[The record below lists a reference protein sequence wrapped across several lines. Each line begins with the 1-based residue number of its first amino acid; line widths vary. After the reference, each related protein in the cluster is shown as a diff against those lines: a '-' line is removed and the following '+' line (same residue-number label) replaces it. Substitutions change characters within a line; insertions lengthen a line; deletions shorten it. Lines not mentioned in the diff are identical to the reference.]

1 MGSAICDALQRL
13 ARDRPRQV
21 AVFGLSEGVV
31 RTFADLGRDAADM
44 TAALDALSLPAAPC
58 LVSSVS
64 NRTGF
69 IALFLAGL
77 SRRASLV
84 LLDGDANEAEVHAA
98 AVRLGADGII
108 ARADAAVARNVAAA
122 RLPSGLAYVPAPAGK
137 PPLWR
142 TPGPTEPL
150 ILHLTS
156 GSTDRPKAVVGNEA
170 RLVADGVHI
179 AEAMGIR
186 PEDVGL
192 AMIPITHAYGM
203 GNLLLPLLLQGT
215 AIALRDGFSAG
226 SLADDIETC
235 GATFMPGVPFIYD
248 YLRRHGSGEVLGGLR
263 LLVSAGA
270 PLDIET
276 LRFFKQSIGVK
287 IHSLYGT
294 TETGAVTFDDSDDV
308 GAAVSLGRSVP
319 ETTITLVPS
328 EAAPPNEGRLLVHG
342 TAVASRYAYKDDG
355 EGTAAFVDGG
365 FLTGDLGRLDSGGR
379 LFLTGRISRF
389 VNVAGRKVQPEEVER
404 VLSSLSGV
412 VQSSV
417 IGIPHPT
424 RGQMLVACVRRR
436 GPWVTAD
443 DVRAA
448 CAARLT
454 PHKVPRRVV
463 FADELPVDARGK
475 LDRDAVADMV
485 TRMLDGDGV

>member
-1 MGSAICDALQRL
+1 MDSAIYDALRRL

-21 AVFGLSEGVV
+21 AVVGLSEDVV
-31 RTFADLGRDAADM
+31 RTFADLIEDAADM
-44 TAALDALSLPAAPC
+44 TAALDALSLPETPC
-58 LVSSVS
+58 LVSSIG

-69 IALFLAGL
+69 IALFLAAL
-77 SRRASLV
+77 ARRASLV

-98 AVRLGADGII
+98 AVRLGAVGII
-108 ARADAAVARNVAAA
+108 ARADAPAVRHPAAE
-122 RLPSGLAYVPAPAGK
+122 RLPSGLMYVPAPAVK
-137 PPLWR
+137 PPMWR
-142 TPGPTEPL
+142 PGRPAEAL

-156 GSTDRPKAVVGNEA
+156 GSTERPKAVVGNEA
-170 RLVADGVHI
+170 RLVADGRHI
-179 AEAMGIR
+179 AEALAIR
-186 PEDVGL
+186 PSDVGL

-203 GNLLLPLLLQGT
+203 GSLLLPLLLQGT

-226 SLADDIETC
+226 SIADDIAAC
-235 GATFMPGVPFIYD
+235 GVTVMPGVPFIYD
-248 YLRRHGSGEVLGGLR
+248 YLRRHGSGGVLGGLR

-270 PLDIET
+270 PLDIEMV
-276 LRFFKQSIGVK
+276 RFFKQSIGVK

-294 TETGAVTFDDSDDV
+294 TETGAVTFDDGDDV
-308 GAAVSLGRSVP
+308 GASVCLGRPVP
-319 ETTITLVPS
+319 ETTVTLVPS
-328 EAAPPNEGRLLVHG
+328 ETCPPHEGRVLIRG
-342 TAVASRYAYKDDG
+342 TAVASRYAFKDDG
-355 EGTAAFVDGG
+355 EGTAAFADGG
-365 FLTGDLGRLDSGGR
+365 FLTGDLGRFDECGR

-404 VLSSLSGV
+404 VLSTLSGV
-412 VQSSV
+412 VQASV

-436 GPWVTAD
+436 GPWVSAD

-454 PHKVPRRVV
+454 PHKVPKRVV
-463 FADELPVDARGK
+463 FTDELPVDARGK
-475 LDRDAVADMV
+475 LDRDAVTDIV